1 MKKTNLAFLFSFILT
16 MCLIAFILLPVFVFN
31 SCAKKVS
38 VIPLS
43 DTARIKKCGIVYSL
57 PQTSLK
63 IQFDIKHTTIKSG
76 PFADYSQKYLGIENI
91 HAQNIQNSMIRNISI
106 EGCSKP
112 NPEQRYFMKTKK
124 NTACLENNTI
134 IKTNQGWMLNFPDAN
149 PVCNKEPG
157 RFYQSTDT
165 SLHHNPI
172 FLSDKLYLTTDTLYK
187 TLLKDSVFIRIPI
200 YRKKWVEKDREAQAK
215 EIADFLK
222 KLRQKRIELITDFDD
237 GNKNPHTLKLAL
249 NEIKQIEK
257 KYLNLF
263 TGQKIDYINTYD
275 YEIIPK
281 NSTTPDTTLLF
292 YFSEKDGIHSKE
304 KKKGRPVWMIIIPNE
319 QVNNKT
325 DVKGNEKKNILYT
338 RYPVNA
344 KVMIKYKKQL
354 LFEKNLLIH
363 QYGRIAPVYCPLI
376 CK

>member
-1 MKKTNLAFLFSFILT
+1 MNKTNPAFLFSFILNT
-16 MCLIAFILLPVFVFN
+16 CLIALILLPVFVFN
-31 SCAKKVS
+31 SCAKKIS
-38 VIPLS
+38 VTPLS
-43 DTARIKKCGIVYSL
+43 DTARIKKHGIVYSL
-57 PQTSLK
+57 PKTSLK
-63 IQFDIKHTTIKSG
+63 VQFDIKHTTIKKG

-91 HAQNIQNSMIRNISI
+91 HTQNIQNSMIRNISL

-112 NPEQRYFMKTKK
+112 NPGQCYFMKTKK
-124 NTACLENNTI
+124 NRACLENNTI

-157 RFYQSTDT
+157 RFYLSTDT
-165 SLHHNPI
+165 LMDYNPI

-187 TLLKDSVFIRIPI
+187 TLLKDSVFVRIPI

-222 KLRQKRIELITDFDD
+222 KLRQRRVELITDFDD
-237 GNKNPHTLKLAL
+237 GNTNPHTFKLAL

-275 YEIIPK
+275 FEITPGASDK
-281 NSTTPDTTLLF
+281 PDTTLLF
-292 YFSEKDGIHSKE
+292 YFSKKDGIGSE
-304 KKKGRPVWMIIIPNE
+304 KKINGNPVWLIIIPDE
-319 QVNNKT
+319 QVNNNLSI
-325 DVKGNEKKNILYT
+325 KGNEKKNILYT
-338 RYPVNA
+338 RYPVNSR
-344 KVMIKYKKQL
+344 VIIKYEERI

-363 QYGRIAPVYCPLI
+363 QYGRIVPVYCPLI